1 MTISKPAHRII
12 LNGFRYAE
20 PIWQLECLHD
30 NNDPEWHTYYS
41 EHAINHGQQYH
52 HEECVAIKFW
62 NKEGAELIVD
72 TNNFLAVPFDV
83 DAKWVMDDLKLVPR
97 TRTSLQPTSSPRS
110 SPSSPRSSRYSALP
124 TSPARFWL

>member
-110 SPSSPRSSRYSALP
+110 SPSSPPVITILGSS
-124 TSPARFWL
+124 SPARFWL